1 MKLVRYGEKGAE
13 KPGILDASGKIRDL
27 SGIVDDIDGTTIA
40 PTSLEKLASVD
51 IDKLPVVNGQV
62 RLGAC
67 VGNVGKIVCVG
78 LNYSDHAKEANL
90 PIPKEPIIFMK
101 ATTSINGPYD
111 DVELPA
117 SSTKL
122 DWEVELG
129 FAIGKRAKN
138 VSEADALDYVA
149 GYFIVNELSER
160 EWQAERE
167 GQWTKGKSHDTFAP
181 LGPWFVTAD
190 EIADPGDLNLKLAV
204 NGETRQNGSTK
215 TMIFGVAEVL
225 SYISGF
231 MTLEPG
237 DVISTGTPPGV
248 GLGMKP
254 PLYLKD
260 GDRMHLEI
268 NGLGHQQQLVVKKA
282 E

>member
-1 MKLVRYGEKGAE
+1 MSA
-13 KPGILDASGKIRDL
+13 ASI
-27 SGIVDDIDGTTIA
+27 
-40 PTSLEKLASVD
+40 
-51 IDKLPVVNGQV
+51 N
-62 RLGAC
+62 
-67 VGNVGKIVCVG
+67 N
-78 LNYSDHAKEANL
+78 AKEANL

-101 ATTSINGPYD
+101 ATTAINGPYD

-138 VSEADALDYVA
+138 VSEADALDHVA

-160 EWQAERE
+160 DWQAERE

-190 EIADPGDLNLKLAV
+190 EVADPGDLNLLLKV
-204 NGETRQNGSTK
+204 NDETRQDGSTK

-237 DVISTGTPPGV
+237 DIISTGTPPGV

-254 PLYLKD
+254 PLYLKE

-268 NGLGHQQQLVVKKA
+268 NGLGHQQQLVVRKA
-282 E
+282 D

>member
-13 KPGILDASGKIRDL
+13 KPGILDTSGNIRDL
-27 SGIVDDIDGTTIA
+27 SGIVNDIDGTTIA

-51 IDKLPVVNGQV
+51 IDELPLVDGQV

-90 PIPKEPIIFMK
+90 PIPKEPIIFLK
-101 ATTSINGPYD
+101 ATTSINGPFD

-190 EIADPGDLNLKLAV
+190 EVADPGDLNLKLTV
-204 NGETRQNGSTK
+204 NGETRQDGSTK
-215 TMIFGVAEVL
+215 TMIFGVAKVL
-225 SYISGF
+225 SYISEF

>member
-51 IDKLPVVNGQV
+51 IDELPVVNGQV

>member
-1 MKLVRYGEKGAE
+1 MKLVRYGNKGAE
-13 KPGILDASGKIRDL
+13 KPGMLDGSGRIRDL
-27 SGIVDDIDGTTIA
+27 SAIVSDIDGETIA
-40 PTSLEKLASVD
+40 PASLEKLAALNTEA
-51 IDKLPVVNGQV
+51 LPLVEEGV
-62 RLGAC
+62 RIGAC
-67 VGNVGKIVCVG
+67 VANVGKIVCVG

-101 ATTSINGPYD
+101 ATTAINGPYD

-138 VSEADALDYVA
+138 VSEADALDHVA

-190 EIADPGDLNLKLAV
+190 EVADPGDLNLRLKV
-204 NGETRQNGSTK
+204 NDETRQDGSTK

-237 DVISTGTPPGV
+237 DIISTGTPPGV

-254 PLYLKD
+254 PLYLKE

-268 NGLGHQQQLVVKKA
+268 NGLGHQQQLVVRKA
-282 E
+282 D

>member
-1 MKLVRYGEKGAE
+1 MKLVRYGNKGAE
-13 KPGILDASGKIRDL
+13 KPGMLDGSGRIRDL
-27 SGIVDDIDGTTIA
+27 SAIVSDIDGETIA
-40 PTSLEKLASVD
+40 PASLEKLAALNAEA
-51 IDKLPVVNGQV
+51 LPLVEEGV
-62 RLGAC
+62 RIGAC
-67 VGNVGKIVCVG
+67 VANVGKIVCVG

-101 ATTSINGPYD
+101 ATTAINGPYD

-138 VSEADALDYVA
+138 VSEADALDHVA

-160 EWQAERE
+160 DWQAERE

-190 EIADPGDLNLKLAV
+190 EVADPGDLNLRLKV
-204 NGETRQNGSTK
+204 NDETRQDGSTK

-237 DVISTGTPPGV
+237 DIISTGTPPGV

-254 PLYLKD
+254 PLYLKE

-268 NGLGHQQQLVVKKA
+268 NGLGHQQQLVVRKA
-282 E
+282 D

>member
-13 KPGILDASGKIRDL
+13 KPGMLDGAGRIHDL
-27 SGIVDDIDGTTIA
+27 SAIINDVDGETITPA
-40 PTSLEKLASVD
+40 SLKKLAAINVD
-51 IDKLPVVNGQV
+51 ELPLVEDGV
-62 RLGAC
+62 RLGPC
-67 VGNVGKIVCVG
+67 TGNVGKIVCVG

-101 ATTSINGPYD
+101 ATTAINGPYD

-138 VSEADALDYVA
+138 VSKEDALDYVA
-149 GYFIVNELSER
+149 GYFVVNELSER

-190 EIADPGDLNLKLAV
+190 EIADPGDLNLKLMV
-204 NGETRQNGSTK
+204 NEQTRQDGSTK
-215 TMIFGVAEVL
+215 TMIFGIAEVL

-254 PLYLKD
+254 PLYLKE
-260 GDRMHLEI
+260 GDRMRLEI
-268 NGLGHQQQLVVKKA
+268 NGLGHQEQLVVKKTD
-282 E
+282 

>member
-1 MKLVRYGEKGAE
+1 MKLVRYGEKGSE
-13 KPGILDASGKIRDL
+13 KPGILDELGKIRDL
-27 SGIVDDIDGTTIA
+27 SGIISDIDGATISPA
-40 PTSLEKLASVD
+40 SLQKLSAVTISELP
-51 IDKLPVVNGQV
+51 IIEDKT

-67 VGNVGKIVCVG
+67 VGKAGKMVCVG
-78 LNYSDHAKEANL
+78 LNYSDHAIEANL
-90 PIPKEPIIFMK
+90 PIPDEPIIFMK
-101 ATTSINGPYD
+101 ATTAINGPYD

-117 SSTKL
+117 SATKL

-129 FAIGKRAKN
+129 FAIGTRAKN
-138 VSEADALDYVA
+138 VSEEDALDYVA

-160 EWQAERE
+160 EWQAERQ

-181 LGPWFVTAD
+181 LGPWFVTKD
-190 EIADPGDLNLKLAV
+190 EITDPGNLDLVLYV
-204 NGETRQNGSTK
+204 NNEKRQDGSTK
-215 TMIFGVAEVL
+215 TMIFGIAKIV
-225 SYISGF
+225 SYISSF

-237 DVISTGTPPGV
+237 DIISTGTPPGV

-254 PLYLKD
+254 PLYLKA

-268 NGLGHQQQLVVKKA
+268 NGLGHQQQLVVDCP